1 VACRCDAAS
10 LNGSPECSSGD
21 GRSRAKSCRRQ
32 PAHESGFGL
41 RCDVLAR
48 RTLGRRHRRP
58 QGCACSGR
66 NLNES
71 HPRPLRARVRGRTS
85 RLQQERRRSPRVARA
100 ERDGRYGA
108 DGGQVRIL
116 SFVRSV
122 VAGGFERVLV
132 AGFVRQRFLR
142 RRRYAGRSGAL
153 PCCCRAAGCGSR
165 GGGGGDRWTRGRAC
179 RPEQNR
185 AEDGCRPWEHLAA
198 RSNVLGATC
207 PARNSCRTALPGLL
221 GTFLVQLGRLRRGPA
236 L

>member
-1 VACRCDAAS
+1 MACRCDAAS

-108 DGGQVRIL
+108 DGRQARIL

-142 RRRYAGRSGAL
+142 RRRYAGRSGCL
-153 PCCCRAAGCGSR
+153 VAAEPLAAAIAGAGAA
-165 GGGGGDRWTRGRAC
+165 RGRAC
-179 RPEQNR
+179 RLEQNR
-185 AEDGCRPWEHLAA
+185 AEDVCRPWKHVAA
-198 RSNVLGATC
+198 RSRVLGATC
-207 PARNSCRTALPGLL
+207 PAKSSCRTALPGLL
-221 GTFLVQLGRLRRGPA
+221 ATCLVQLGCLRRGPA